1 MALSLIQSR
10 RLWGLDHRPVPGCHG
25 APITLHYKADTV
37 IGISDDPPDG
47 AIKRQPDQCGQNATF
62 SAIQPFSSS
71 PGHKT
76 AITSGAYLQAPG
88 RKFAAMRL
96 KWLTNLN
103 TLLLVTVCIALGVTL
118 WWSQKA
124 LERPYQLMERYLSL
138 SQQFQ
143 NGSVR
148 NVQAY
153 LGSGDALRHA
163 AALDANQQLKAS
175 LADWPEALAG
185 KLAPSLDSLQAFT
198 GNELLAAGK
207 LAGDPQALLLQA
219 ERELGAN
226 LEQLSGYARD
236 SASPE
241 ANRYLP
247 PLLDATVH
255 LGRLS
260 LARDKLVSN
269 GRAELA
275 EEVERELHL
284 IRSQAEVIEN
294 LPLLGVTRA
303 AESNADDFAAMMGL
317 QTEGSA
323 QQEDIAVSLKRELQ
337 SLLTRYPAELQRTRE
352 QIERRTALAASANQ
366 RLDAVRQAIA
376 ALEPEV
382 RAQHARIAGE
392 VRLMQGLM
400 IGVIL
405 FIALLIDT
413 LQRRLAHTLTS
424 LAPALSRWAE
434 GDFAAP
440 IALGR
445 TNRELREIQAS
456 LNRLRQYL
464 VELVATLRHNAGQV
478 AGSSRA
484 LAGMSAALH
493 DGAQRQAGD
502 TGQIRDAL
510 GELEATIQ
518 QVAGDASAAAD
529 ASRDAGRAVEQ
540 GQTVI
545 GQSLAGLRELVDE
558 VQGNARLIEQLAEES
573 ATIGGVLTVIRSI
586 AEQTNLLALNA
597 AIEAARAGESGRGF
611 AVVADEV
618 RSLAQRT
625 TGATGEI
632 QSLIDRLQQAARESV
647 SGMRNQLEHAQS
659 TASQAQAADGA
670 LDEIVNAIRTISDTA
685 VRIADVTAQQSG
697 AVSEIRGHSERI
709 HVLGEDNLQRIGEG
723 REQGER
729 LLSLGGEL
737 SQAVGAFRV

>member
-1 MALSLIQSR
+1 
-10 RLWGLDHRPVPGCHG
+10 
-25 APITLHYKADTV
+25 
-37 IGISDDPPDG
+37 
-47 AIKRQPDQCGQNATF
+47 
-62 SAIQPFSSS
+62 
-71 PGHKT
+71 
-76 AITSGAYLQAPG
+76 
-88 RKFAAMRL
+88 MRL

-118 WWSQKA
+118 WWSQRA
-124 LERPYQLMERYLSL
+124 LERPYQLMERYLGL

-143 NGSVR
+143 NSSAR
-148 NVQAY
+148 NIQAY

-163 AALDANQQLKAS
+163 AAVDANQRLKAS
-175 LADWPEALAG
+175 LADWPEALA
-185 KLAPSLDSLQAFT
+185 KQLTPSLDSLQAFT
-198 GNELLAAGK
+198 ANELLAAGK

-226 LEQLSGYARD
+226 FEQLAGYARD
-236 SASPE
+236 SGSPE
-241 ANRYLP
+241 ANRYLL

-260 LARDKLVSN
+260 LARDKLVSS

-275 EEVERELHL
+275 EEVERELQL
-284 IRSQAEVIEN
+284 IRAQAQVIDG

-317 QTEGSA
+317 QTETNA
-323 QQEDIAVSLKRELQ
+323 QQEDVAVGLKRELQ
-337 SLLTRYPAELQRTRE
+337 SLLTRYPAELQRTRA
-352 QIERRTALAASANQ
+352 QIERRTELAASANQ
-366 RLDAVRQAIA
+366 HLDAVRQAIA

-382 RAQHARIAGE
+382 RGQHAQIAGE
-392 VRLMQGLM
+392 VRIMQGLM
-400 IGVIL
+400 IGLIL
-405 FIALLIDT
+405 LIALLVDT
-413 LQRRLAHTLTS
+413 LQRRLARTLTS

-445 TNRELREIQAS
+445 TNRELHDIQDS

-464 VELVATLRHNAGQV
+464 VELVGTIRHNAEQV
-478 AGSSRA
+478 AGSSHA

-493 DGAQRQAGD
+493 DGAERQAGD

-545 GQSLAGLRELVDE
+545 GQSLSGLRELLNE
-558 VQGNARLIEQLAEES
+558 VQGNARMIEQLAEES

-597 AIEAARAGESGRGF
+597 AIEAARAGEMGRGF

-632 QSLIDRLQQAARESV
+632 QALIDRLQQAARDSV
-647 SGMRNQLEHAQS
+647 AGMRAQLEHAEA
-659 TASQAQAADGA
+659 TADQAQAADGA
-670 LDEIVNAIRTISDTA
+670 LDEIVNAICTIADTA

-723 REQGER
+723 RAQGEQ
-729 LLSLGGEL
+729 LLNLGGEL
-737 SQAVGAFRV
+737 KRAVGVFRV